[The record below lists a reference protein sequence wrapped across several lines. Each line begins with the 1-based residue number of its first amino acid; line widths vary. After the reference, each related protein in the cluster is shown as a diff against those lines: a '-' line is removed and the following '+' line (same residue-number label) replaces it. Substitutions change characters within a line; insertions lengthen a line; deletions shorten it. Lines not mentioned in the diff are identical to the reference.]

1 MEASRH
7 VKYLIVGGGVAAAHA
22 SVGIRD
28 LDTEG
33 SVLIVGDEPTFPYD
47 RPPLSKSLLEGK
59 TTPED
64 AESKDPSFY
73 EKNAIEILSGVRATK
88 LDRTAKTVT
97 LDNGETVGYEQVLL
111 ATGAEPKKPD
121 LPGIDL
127 PGVLLLRKVSQ
138 SLAIREAIEK
148 AEKAVLV
155 GAGYIGTEV
164 ADRCIAGD
172 VAVTIIEPSEYPWAK
187 FASPVTGGHL
197 RRYFEGRGATFRFGD
212 EVAAIL
218 GEGQVTG
225 VRTKKGV
232 EFPADFVVIGVG
244 VELNLDL
251 AKEAGLEIDEKHG
264 VVVDET
270 LRTADPNVW
279 VAGDIAAFP
288 DSTIGKR
295 WHAEH
300 YLNGK
305 WQGRQVGRNMAGAGE
320 PYRKVPYFFSDMV
333 ETHMVLRGDPQGG
346 KSAKVFGDAT
356 SGEYTELYARED
368 GTLAMGLAFSADEKK
383 LDPIADKLE
392 EWVLAK
398 RPVSE
403 ISESELP

>member
-1 MEASRH
+1 MEASRQ
-7 VKYLIVGGGVAAAHA
+7 VQYLIVGGGVAAAHA

-33 SVLIVGDEPTFPYD
+33 SVLIVGDEPTYPYD

-64 AESKDPSFY
+64 AESKDSSFY
-73 EKNAIEILSGVRATK
+73 EKNNIQLLSGVRATK
-88 LDRTAKTVT
+88 LDREAKTVT
-97 LDNGETVGYEQVLL
+97 LDNGETVAYERLLL
-111 ATGAEPKKPD
+111 ATGAEPKRPE

-148 AEKAVLV
+148 SEKAVLV

-164 ADRCIAGD
+164 ADRCLAGD

-212 EVAAIL
+212 EVAAIV
-218 GEGQVTG
+218 GESRVEK
-225 VRTKKGV
+225 VRTKQGV
-232 EFPADFVVIGVG
+232 EFPADFVVVGVG

-270 LRTADPNVW
+270 LKTADPNIW

-288 DSTIGKR
+288 DSTVGKR
-295 WHAEH
+295 WHVEH

-320 PYRKVPYFFSDMV
+320 PYRKVPYFFSDMID
-333 ETHMVLRGDPQGG
+333 THMVLRGDPQGG

-356 SGEYTELYARED
+356 TGEYTELYARED

-398 RPVSE
+398 RKVAE
-403 ISESELP
+403 IQESEL

>member
-1 MEASRH
+1 
-7 VKYLIVGGGVAAAHA
+7 
-22 SVGIRD
+22 
-28 LDTEG
+28 
-33 SVLIVGDEPTFPYD
+33 
-47 RPPLSKSLLEGK
+47 
-59 TTPED
+59 
-64 AESKDPSFY
+64 
-73 EKNAIEILSGVRATK
+73 
-88 LDRTAKTVT
+88 
-97 LDNGETVGYEQVLL
+97 
-111 ATGAEPKKPD
+111 
-121 LPGIDL
+121 
-127 PGVLLLRKVSQ
+127 
-138 SLAIREAIEK
+138 
-148 AEKAVLV
+148 VLV
-155 GAGYIGTEV
+155 GVGYIGTEV

-197 RRYFEGRGATFRFGD
+197 RRYFERRGATFRFGD

-346 KSAKVFGDAT
+346 KSAKVIGDAT

-392 EWVLAK
+392 EWVLAR

-403 ISESELP
+403 ILEAELPE

>member
-1 MEASRH
+1 MEATRQ

-28 LDTEG
+28 LDSEG
-33 SVLIVGDEPTFPYD
+33 SVLIVGDEPTLPYD

-73 EKNAIEILSGVRATK
+73 EKNGIEVLSGVRATS
-88 LDRTAKTVT
+88 LDRAAKTVT
-97 LDNGETVGYEQVLL
+97 LDSEETVGYERLLL
-111 ATGAEPKKPD
+111 ATGAEAKRPD
-121 LPGIDL
+121 LPGVDL
-127 PGVLLLRKVSQ
+127 KGVIFLRKVSQ
-138 SLAIREAIEK
+138 SLAIRDAIGAAK
-148 AEKAVLV
+148 TAVMV

-172 VAVTIIEPSEYPWAK
+172 VAVTIIEPSDYPWAK

-197 RRYFEGRGATFRFGD
+197 RRYFEGRGATFRFGE
-212 EVAAIL
+212 EVAALL
-218 GEGQVTG
+218 GEGSVTG
-225 VRTKKGV
+225 VRTKK
-232 EFPADFVVIGVG
+232 EAEIPADLVVVGVG
-244 VELNLDL
+244 VDLNLDL
-251 AKEAGLEIDEKHG
+251 AKDAGLEIDEKHG

-270 LRTADPNVW
+270 LRTADESVW
-279 VAGDIAAFP
+279 VAGDIAAFY
-288 DSTIGKR
+288 DTTIGKR

-305 WQGRQVGRNMAGAGE
+305 WQGRQAGRNMAGAGE
-320 PYRKVPYFFSDMV
+320 PYVKVPYFFSDMV
-333 ETHMVLRGDPQGG
+333 DTHMVLRGDPQGG

-356 SGEYTELYARED
+356 TGEYTELYARED

-398 RPVSE
+398 RKVAE
-403 ISESELP
+403 IEEAELP

>member
-1 MEASRH
+1 MEATRQA
-7 VKYLIVGGGVAAAHA
+7 KYLIVGGGVAAAHA
-22 SVGIRD
+22 SVGIRE
-28 LDTEG
+28 LDQEG
-33 SVLIVGDEPTFPYD
+33 SVLIVGDEPTYPYD

-73 EKNAIEILSGVRATK
+73 EKNDIQLLSGVRATK
-88 LDRTAKTVT
+88 LDREARTVT
-97 LDNGETVGYEQVLL
+97 LDNGEMVAYERLLL

-148 AEKAVLV
+148 AETAVLV

-212 EVAAIL
+212 EVAAFV
-218 GEGQVTG
+218 GEGRVEK
-225 VRTKKGV
+225 VRTKQGV
-232 EFPADFVVIGVG
+232 EFPADFVVVGVG

-270 LRTADPNVW
+270 LKTADPNIW

-333 ETHMVLRGDPQGG
+333 DTHMVLRGDPQGG

-356 SGEYTELYARED
+356 TGEYTELYARED

-398 RPVSE
+398 RKVAE
-403 ISESELP
+403 IEESEL